1 MTVKMLKKFGLVYD
15 QIIFGI
21 GSRERI
27 LINDIIA
34 KGANDNG
41 DRDYT
46 MPMSYAINVERDV
59 GLSNILQYNFNQPII
74 NQKDYVWELIQ

>member
-1 MTVKMLKKFGLVYD
+1 MLEKFGLVYD

-27 LINDIIA
+27 LINDIKP

-41 DRDYT
+41 YRDYT
-46 MPMSYAINVERDV
+46 MPMAYAINIERDI
-59 GLSNILQYNFNQPII
+59 GLSNVLQYDFNKPII
-74 NQKDYVWELIQ
+74 NQKDYVWELIE